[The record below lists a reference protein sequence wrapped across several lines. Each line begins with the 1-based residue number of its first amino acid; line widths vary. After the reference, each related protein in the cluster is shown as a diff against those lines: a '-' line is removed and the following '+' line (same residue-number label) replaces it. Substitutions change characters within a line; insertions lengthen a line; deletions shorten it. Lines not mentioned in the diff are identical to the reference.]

1 MLVYTMGPVVSR
13 PFTNALHASVGV
25 GFLAATFLVQPFL
38 PEDSKASEDRVKR
51 LVPPRLGSGE
61 SNYVLQEAVCN
72 PEGAGATGGAK
83 EEYEAEYLGGIQK
96 IAWLVP

>member
-38 PEDSKASEDRVKR
+38 PEDSKASEDRVKQ
-51 LVPPRLGSGE
+51 LVPP
-61 SNYVLQEAVCN
+61 V
-72 PEGAGATGGAK
+72 
-83 EEYEAEYLGGIQK
+83 
-96 IAWLVP
+96 